1 MSDFLY
7 RLPIRTPPLLG
18 ESLRGYLIRS
28 ATMNGLAGING
39 LTTSVVG
46 RPIATFTPRLA
57 IKLADYCRC
66 DVPEF
71 FQLSGIEYRDINGA
85 CLWQIGGHSITK
97 GHFIRSTHQPLC
109 PLCLQESPYL
119 RNSWEV
125 SLYTACSHHQSWLLD
140 KCPQCSRRITI
151 IRTVVD
157 RCNCGFPFREAI
169 PERAD
174 ANNLLVSTLIDAH
187 LQDGQS
193 VLANRPWPLE
203 LTMVEHLSAMSLDT
217 FLKVLWFFGHSL
229 PGKENGGVGRGRGRP
244 GINSSMELIKA
255 AISTLSAWP
264 YRFRKLLEN
273 GAASLGYPSSHLWKA
288 NSYIEE
294 EFRGVECAA
303 FICAAY
309 DLFISPMRKE
319 STGEHGVCSHHHQL
333 KLF

>member
-18 ESLRGYLIRS
+18 ESLRSYLIRS

-157 RCNCGFPFREAI
+157 RCNCGFPFGEAI

-174 ANNLLVSTLIDAH
+174 ASNLLVSTLIDAH

-203 LTMVEHLSAMSLDT
+203 LTMVEHLSAMPLDT
-217 FLKVLWFFGHSL
+217 FLKVLWFFGHCL
-229 PGKENGGVGRGRGRP
+229 PGKANGGVGRGRGRP
-244 GINSSMELIKA
+244 GISSSMKLIQG
-255 AISTLSAWP
+255 AISTLTAWP
-264 YRFRKLLEN
+264 NRFRKLLEN
-273 GAASLGYPSSHLWKA
+273 SAASLDYPSSHLWRA
-288 NSYIEE
+288 NNYIEE
-294 EFRGVECAA
+294 EFRGLDCVI

-309 DLFISPMRKE
+309 DLFIAPMRRK
-319 STGEHGVCSHHHQL
+319 STGDYEVCGHYHQL